1 MAGAMLGLWLVLQL
15 LLTGPQDVLAI
26 GNCSDANFCPKQGF
40 CYNRTLYLP
49 WSTCDYASERC
60 DNFTDSSEPVELG
73 RCYGGFNLCLEK
85 KQCDQVSAKRS
96 CPNNKTI
103 ITSVSPTNSCFVPAT
118 LNVRFT
124 VVQQVGPPVM
134 RLGSHRLD
142 NSRIGQEIQLNRL
155 LDNNSCVSADA
166 LGMSSYAG
174 YNATISWVTLK
185 MRFVDK
191 DNNLVAE
198 CQPTYGFLVPPKPVP
213 SIGFPT
219 VVVRKNG
226 TATMYDYL
234 YPGNILN
241 ATIDKSNASAPWCDS
256 LGRSEFPGPG
266 PNDQIR
272 RLCREGPRKAAY
284 CYIEA
289 PRLYTAYSFYTY
301 SYYGGAPTKQFGSGY
316 LLLSIEN
323 VRMSLHLRQPG
334 DANLTCRL
342 WNGLLPMRDTS
353 PADRSY
359 FGDEIL
365 RVEYRLGCS
374 YGYEPCLVTKNCVRV
389 GSPCR
394 EQLNCSMGTIDCP
407 AANSC
412 ANISSCIDSMIAM
425 EKNCAAIDQANSSEP
440 VELGRCYGGFNLCL
454 EKKQCDQVSA
464 KRSCPNNKTIIT
476 SVSPTNSCFVPA
488 TLNVRFTVVQQ
499 VGPPVMRL
507 GSHRL
512 DNSRIG
518 QEIQLNRLLDN
529 NSCVSADALGMS
541 SYAGYNAT
549 ISWVTLK
556 MRFVDKD
563 NNLVAECQPTYGFLV
578 PPKPVPSIG
587 FPTVVVRKNG
597 TATMYDYL
605 YPGNIL
611 NATIDK
617 SNASAPWCDSLGRS
631 EFPGPGPNDQI
642 RRLCREGPRKA
653 AYCYIE
659 APRLYTAYSFYT
671 YSYYG
676 GAPTKQFGSGYL
688 LLSIEN
694 VRMSLHLRQPGDAN
708 LTCRLWN
715 GLLPMRDTSPADRSY
730 FGDEILRVEYRLGC
744 SYGYEPCL
752 VTKNCVRVGS
762 PCREQLNCS
771 MGTIDCPAAN
781 SCANISSCI
790 DSMIAMEKNCAAI
803 DQANSSEPVEL
814 GRCYGGFNLCLE
826 KKQCDQVSA
835 KRSCPNN
842 KTIITSVSPTN
853 SCFVPATLNV
863 RFTVVQQ
870 VGPPVMRLG
879 SHRLD
884 NSRIGQEIQLN
895 RLLDNNSCVSADALG
910 MSSYAGYNATIS
922 WVTLKMRFVDK
933 DNNLVAEC
941 QPTYGFLVPPK
952 PVPSIGFPT
961 VVVRKNGTATMYDY
975 LYPGNILNATID
987 KSNASAPW
995 CDSLGRSEF
1004 PGPGPNDQIRRLCR
1018 EGPRKAAYCYIEA
1031 PRLYT
1036 AYSFYTYSY
1045 YGGAPTKQ
1053 FGSGYLLLSIENVRM
1068 SLHLRQPGD
1077 ANLTC
1082 RLWNGLL
1089 PMRDTSPADRS
1100 YFGDEIL
1107 RVEYRLG
1114 CSYGY
1119 EPCLVTKNCVRVG
1132 SPCREQLNCSM
1143 GTIDCPA
1150 ANSCANIS
1158 SCIDS
1163 MIAME
1168 KNCAAI
1174 DQANSSEPVELGRC
1188 YGGFNLCLEK
1198 KQCDQVSAKRSCPN
1212 NKTIITSVSPTNSC
1226 FVPATLNV
1234 RFTVVQ
1240 QVGPPVMRL
1249 GSHRLDNSRIGQEI
1263 QLNRLLD
1270 NNSCVSADALGMS
1283 SYAGYN
1289 ATISWVTLKM
1299 RFVDK
1304 DNNLV
1309 AECQPTYGFLVP
1321 PKPVPSIGFPTVV
1334 VRKNGTATMYDYL
1347 YPGNILNATIDKS
1360 NASAPWCDS
1369 LGRSEFPGPGP
1380 NDQIRRLCREGPRK
1394 AAYCYIE
1401 APRLYTA
1408 YSFYTYSYYGGAPTK
1423 QFGSGYLL
1431 LSIENVRMSLHLRQ
1445 PGDANLTCRLWNGLL
1460 PMRDT
1465 SPADRSYFGDEILRV
1480 EYRLGC
1486 SYGYEPCLVTK
1497 NCVRV
1502 GSPCREQLNCSMG
1515 TIDCPAANSC
1525 ANISSCI
1532 DSMIAMEKNC
1542 AAIDQ
1547 ANSSE
1552 PVELGR
1558 CYGGF
1563 NLCLEKKQCDQ
1574 VSAKRS
1580 CPNNKTIITSVSP
1593 TNSCFVPATLNVRFT
1608 VVQQV
1613 GPPVM
1618 RLGSHRLDN
1627 SRIGQEIQL
1636 NRLLDNNSCV
1646 SADALGMSSYAGYNA
1661 TISWVTL
1668 KMRFVDKDNNLVAEC
1683 QPTYGFLVPPKP
1695 VPSIGF
1701 PTVVVRKNGTA
1712 TMYDYLYPGNILN
1725 ATIDKSN
1732 ASAPWCDS
1740 LGRSEFPGP
1749 GPNDQIRRLCREGP
1763 RKAAYCYIEAP
1774 RLYTAYSFYTYS
1786 YYGGAP
1792 TKQFGSGYLL
1802 LSIENVRMSLHLRQP
1817 GDANLTCRLWN
1828 GLLPMRDTSPADRSY
1843 FGDEILRVEY
1853 RLGCSYGYEPCLVT
1867 KNCVRVGSPCREQ
1880 LNCSMGTIDC
1890 PAANSCANISSC
1902 IDSMIAME
1910 KNCAAIDQANS
1921 SEPVELGR
1929 CYGGFNLCLEKKQ
1942 CDQVSAK
1949 RSCPN
1954 NKTIITSVSP
1964 TNSCFVPATLNVR
1977 FTVVQQVGP
1986 PVMRLG
1992 SHRLDNSRIGQEI
2005 QLNRLLDNNSCV
2017 SADALG
2023 MSSYAGYNATISWV
2037 TLKMRFVDKDNN
2049 LVAECQPTY
2058 GFLVPPKPVP
2068 SIGFPT
2074 VVVRKNGTATMYDYL
2089 YPGNILNATIDKSN
2103 ASAPWC
2109 DSLGRSEF
2117 PGPGPNDQI
2126 RRLCRE
2132 GPRKAA
2138 YCYIEAPRLY
2148 TAYSFYTYSYYG
2160 GAPTKQFGSGYLL
2173 LSIENVRMSLHL
2185 RQPGDANLTCRLWNG
2200 LLPMRDTSPADRSY
2214 FGDEILRVEYR
2225 LGCSY
2230 GYEPCLVTKNCVRV
2244 GSPCREQLNCSMG
2257 TIDCPAANSCA
2268 NISSCIDSMIAMEKN
2283 CAAIDQANSSE
2294 PVELGRCYGGF
2305 NLCLEKKQCD
2315 QVSAKRSCPNNKTI
2329 ITSVSPTNSC
2339 FVPATLNVRFTVVQ
2353 QVGPPVMRLGSHR
2366 LDNSRIGQEIQLN
2379 RLLDNNSCVSAD
2391 ALGMSSY
2398 AGYNATISWVTLK
2411 MRFVDKD
2418 NNLVAECQPTYGFL
2432 VPPKPVP
2439 SIGFPTVVVR
2449 KNGTATMYDYL
2460 YPGNILNA
2468 TIDKSNA
2475 SAPWCDSLGR
2485 SEFPGPGPND
2495 QIRRLCREGPRKA
2508 AYCYIEAPRRYTN
2521 HFFHVY
2527 SYNGGASVRQFGS
2540 GYLLLSVEN
2549 VRMHLRLGQPGNV
2562 NLTCKL
2568 WNGLLPVQDTSL
2580 TDGNYFGDE
2589 ILRVKYEIDC
2599 ISGLYPCL
2607 SAPACLPA
2615 GTSCRERKNCTL
2627 GEFDCPAA
2635 NGCANMST
2643 CLERLM
2649 ALEEQCSLNGL
2660 KSCTKQGICYNR
2672 SVHMSWDDC
2681 NYMNSPCDNATST
2694 STDPLIRCYTGYHM
2708 CLRQT
2713 QCDEVEAKRSCP
2725 NNKIIITSVSPTNS
2739 CFIPPRLNFRFT
2751 VVQQVG
2757 PPVMR
2762 IGSNKLDNSRI
2773 GQEITLDRLL
2783 DNNSCV
2789 SADALGMS
2797 NYAGSNASLSWV
2809 KLRVRY
2815 FNKDNKVV
2823 AECQPTYGFLLPPK
2837 SRPPPARFP
2846 TVVVEKNG
2854 TGSMYDDVYPNN
2866 ILGPVLNQSTA
2877 SAPWCDSLGL
2887 PEFPESALNDHVR
2900 QLCREAPSKA
2910 AYCYIEASSLYTE
2923 YSFHAYSYYGSAP
2936 VRKFGPGYLSLSV
2949 DSSYF
2954 NVQLRQ
2960 PGSVNFTCRLWN
2972 GLLPEQDT
2980 PPTDGNYFGDEILR
2994 IQYSSIC
3001 YPGYVPC
3008 LASKTC
3014 IPSDNLCEAPTIYPR
3029 TTIGPETTNDQIT
3042 TEKPKDCRYKTAC
3055 PHAFGACLD
3064 FANCRQLCPRPH
3076 RLLPAAQLVS
3086 GFKGLYRDAP
3096 DPGVCRTGHLLGA
3109 ASAARIKVIFVS
3121 PASGTEMELDGR
3133 KINVSGSPEPIRP
3146 DSCFQLLL
3154 HGAQNV
3160 LINLTYSLLLP
3171 DGSECVMRS
3180 FVLLPPRALPPNVT
3194 LNKSSLS
3201 VMDTSVLDVSLST
3214 VLVLSPNG
3222 FPSSSVCDLRL
3233 NNVIDLHCERSLC
3246 NMRSRVEFSTVGGV
3260 FCKYMVQPVW
3270 SDIYGNLTFRSGV
3283 TTSGINEYMRGFLVP
3298 SPSQANIRFE
3308 PNRNAATKTFV
3319 LMCQA
3324 WSGLPPR
3331 FSYTSS
3337 GSLVPSVLPFTA
3349 MGGIVKVT
3357 ISVLHK
3363 EQPPVVNK
3371 DFFSVGVLKDRE
3383 NEYVSQKLQR
3393 ERGFM
3398 LQRHGENYV
3407 TQIRVGDMVSLFFCD
3422 DNTFELGAL
3431 VLQGLGDD
3439 ASGVLEYQL
3448 PNSMSW
3454 QTLNVSADKPAFKQ
3468 YRMLSRFK
3476 DSAKTSD
3483 AFSTIQCLGSISSTS
3498 SSTLQLSDFLANGVN
3513 GTGPVTAMFLPANA
3527 TIRFRPTVPASWSRS
3542 RAILAFTAAE
3552 KLVAQQQVYINPLVV
3567 SSVVNKSAAAGWA
3580 VVRPVTVGCDNQ
3592 PWSGL
3597 QTDVCKICGG
3607 NGRSCID
3614 CNGDANGTAIWND
3627 CGNCVGGRTGKA
3639 MRYGKD
3645 CAGRCNGSFVSPM
3658 PGLCYNSSR
3667 FATADEYIRS
3677 VWCDGKVNSTARIN
3691 KCGFCTE
3698 GSTGRAAN
3706 FGVGPCGCS
3715 NDTSCITGCDGVAE
3729 PSLSSRKTYDKCRR
3743 CLLPSDPQRDI
3754 CARIHFTITR
3764 NACVGSYAAYQQVTI
3779 SSSSINLTIS
3789 SITLRLLKV
3798 TDWSL
3803 YTELQAISIDVSSG
3817 LFRFSVP
3824 SGLVAREHNSLPFS
3838 IRSSKGPVLLSATD
3852 DASGYHLY
3860 LQFDTN
3866 IQLRQTACS
3875 AIFDASTFALAQSA
3889 TRGQTLSSCGKDVAQ
3904 QSALALE
3911 SASIRIS
3918 FIDISL
3924 ATSSSVSTAVVN
3936 ANGRK
3941 PPVIFLAG
3949 VQSDAN
3955 QVATVGLC
3963 DSFNLY
3969 ATIRGSMVQQIT
3981 WDIRCAAGSACQA
3994 TELAAFQSKFSTEVT
4009 FYAGKD
4015 IPPGE
4020 SYNITASAQNEC
4032 GTQSNTASIIVK
4044 RLVEKT
4050 PFSISIFGQQK
4061 YVKPDLWYSAV
4072 LFVRPSFCYTKAI
4085 GTLSYKWKI
4094 VGGTRAINV
4103 DQQAITGKF
4112 FRLRSGVL
4120 QGGQSYNLSV
4130 CASMP
4135 TWPNVACGFLLLE
4148 TISRPLVLMFVR
4160 GGRSDLGVSD
4170 ALQESVYIID
4180 PDYSTET
4187 TFCTFYLTKWA
4198 NGEAIYM
4205 RNIHTGTMLLRFGW
4219 NSDIIEQYP
4228 SFMNLTVSCQRG
4240 QRRSSRTKLVQIL
4253 SRPPPSVRILTEP
4266 SNKPINPNA
4275 AVPVTA
4281 LVISSEI
4288 TQTQWSV
4295 DTQETGFGS
4304 LSLQQCS
4311 VGPPL
4316 TDTCVPNRR
4325 CFITLVLKPGRSCS
4339 FAAGVSYRL
4348 LLIASASSGTA
4359 QAQFD
4364 FRVNASLS
4372 VTPSQGAALETPF
4385 TLTIWPNITD
4395 DSDVSFSYSAMCC
4408 RQDSSSQCVSVTSE
4422 PTPARLLTTRLPG
4435 GNWICKAS
4443 AIDSNGAG
4451 SDWFSFTTVIQV
4463 QAKQLTLA
4471 KLDDLLNNLNNISNS
4486 SSPDSAKRRRRRNAS
4501 GSQRGT
4507 TSKITATEVKSVL
4520 DIASGV
4526 YHSTLDSTTAA
4537 DIQATILNTVPAFC
4551 NSQNPNSLAQA
4562 AASTMTVVRVYKTSF
4577 NSVGSANLEMGCDSG
4592 STDCLSNFTVR
4603 QQVALGADL
4612 EQRYYNWSC
4621 GQTDCFQDGAC
4632 IGTILLDKDLL
4643 TPQAKVASPTI
4654 PPRRSPLAYVGIFHP
4669 SDGANQN
4676 VSRLSNGV
4684 TITTNISGSVNLSS
4698 ISLICRSWSGA
4709 DWTPDN
4715 CTTRAPFQTDDGI
4728 WHEPTSTSAT
4738 LSKAPSLS
4746 STSQSTI
4753 TSTQEPTSTSATLS
4767 ETQTSAATLWNS
4779 ITTTILPR
4787 VTAPTLSE
4795 TDTIA
4800 VALQIRV
4807 TESFSNVVTDESRL
4821 QGHLTSQLARQLR
4834 LAESQLTDMQFA
4846 NGSVL
4851 ISFTVNSQSGANT
4864 SASFAVYLLV
4874 QLMNNRQLVLLGLS
4888 NSSLTVSWEYLRVLD
4903 VKTAMQPTVRTSSNN
4918 TNIISIAVGASVG
4931 ALCLIGTFIVVL
4943 LLMRR
4948 SNRNSK
4954 VPEEHES
4961 NLRNDLN
4968 TVRDPRA
4975 TDTSWPVGVIPVKFA
4990 PPRWK

>member
-1 MAGAMLGLWLVLQL
+1 
-15 LLTGPQDVLAI
+15 
-26 GNCSDANFCPKQGF
+26 
-40 CYNRTLYLP
+40 
-49 WSTCDYASERC
+49 
-60 DNFTDSSEPVELG
+60 
-73 RCYGGFNLCLEK
+73 
-85 KQCDQVSAKRS
+85 
-96 CPNNKTI
+96 
-103 ITSVSPTNSCFVPAT
+103 
-118 LNVRFT
+118 
-124 VVQQVGPPVM
+124 
-134 RLGSHRLD
+134 
-142 NSRIGQEIQLNRL
+142 
-155 LDNNSCVSADA
+155 
-166 LGMSSYAG
+166 
-174 YNATISWVTLK
+174 
-185 MRFVDK
+185 
-191 DNNLVAE
+191 
-198 CQPTYGFLVPPKPVP
+198 
-213 SIGFPT
+213 
-219 VVVRKNG
+219 
-226 TATMYDYL
+226 
-234 YPGNILN
+234 
-241 ATIDKSNASAPWCDS
+241 SNASAPWCDS
-256 LGRSEFPGPG
+256 LGRSEFPTPG
-266 PNDQIR
+266 PNDRIR

-301 SYYGGAPTKQFGSGY
+301 SYYGGALTKQFG
-316 LLLSIEN
+316 
-323 VRMSLHLRQPG
+323 P
-334 DANLTCRL
+334 
-342 WNGLLPMRDTS
+342 
-353 PADRSY
+353 
-359 FGDEIL
+359 
-365 RVEYRLGCS
+365 
-374 YGYEPCLVTKNCVRV
+374 
-389 GSPCR
+389 
-394 EQLNCSMGTIDCP
+394 
-407 AANSC
+407 
-412 ANISSCIDSMIAM
+412 
-425 EKNCAAIDQANSSEP
+425 
-440 VELGRCYGGFNLCL
+440 
-454 EKKQCDQVSA
+454 
-464 KRSCPNNKTIIT
+464 
-476 SVSPTNSCFVPA
+476 
-488 TLNVRFTVVQQ
+488 
-499 VGPPVMRL
+499 
-507 GSHRL
+507 
-512 DNSRIG
+512 
-518 QEIQLNRLLDN
+518 
-529 NSCVSADALGMS
+529 
-541 SYAGYNAT
+541 
-549 ISWVTLK
+549 
-556 MRFVDKD
+556 
-563 NNLVAECQPTYGFLV
+563 
-578 PPKPVPSIG
+578 
-587 FPTVVVRKNG
+587 
-597 TATMYDYL
+597 
-605 YPGNIL
+605 
-611 NATIDK
+611 
-617 SNASAPWCDSLGRS
+617 
-631 EFPGPGPNDQI
+631 
-642 RRLCREGPRKA
+642 
-653 AYCYIE
+653 
-659 APRLYTAYSFYT
+659 
-671 YSYYG
+671 
-676 GAPTKQFGSGYL
+676 
-688 LLSIEN
+688 
-694 VRMSLHLRQPGDAN
+694 
-708 LTCRLWN
+708 
-715 GLLPMRDTSPADRSY
+715 
-730 FGDEILRVEYRLGC
+730 
-744 SYGYEPCL
+744 
-752 VTKNCVRVGS
+752 
-762 PCREQLNCS
+762 
-771 MGTIDCPAAN
+771 
-781 SCANISSCI
+781 
-790 DSMIAMEKNCAAI
+790 
-803 DQANSSEPVEL
+803 
-814 GRCYGGFNLCLE
+814 
-826 KKQCDQVSA
+826 
-835 KRSCPNN
+835 
-842 KTIITSVSPTN
+842 
-853 SCFVPATLNV
+853 
-863 RFTVVQQ
+863 
-870 VGPPVMRLG
+870 
-879 SHRLD
+879 
-884 NSRIGQEIQLN
+884 
-895 RLLDNNSCVSADALG
+895 
-910 MSSYAGYNATIS
+910 
-922 WVTLKMRFVDK
+922 
-933 DNNLVAEC
+933 
-941 QPTYGFLVPPK
+941 
-952 PVPSIGFPT
+952 
-961 VVVRKNGTATMYDY
+961 
-975 LYPGNILNATID
+975 
-987 KSNASAPW
+987 
-995 CDSLGRSEF
+995 
-1004 PGPGPNDQIRRLCR
+1004 
-1018 EGPRKAAYCYIEA
+1018 
-1031 PRLYT
+1031 
-1036 AYSFYTYSY
+1036 
-1045 YGGAPTKQ
+1045 
-1053 FGSGYLLLSIENVRM
+1053 
-1068 SLHLRQPGD
+1068 
-1077 ANLTC
+1077 
-1082 RLWNGLL
+1082 
-1089 PMRDTSPADRS
+1089 
-1100 YFGDEIL
+1100 
-1107 RVEYRLG
+1107 
-1114 CSYGY
+1114 
-1119 EPCLVTKNCVRVG
+1119 
-1132 SPCREQLNCSM
+1132 
-1143 GTIDCPA
+1143 
-1150 ANSCANIS
+1150 
-1158 SCIDS
+1158 
-1163 MIAME
+1163 
-1168 KNCAAI
+1168 
-1174 DQANSSEPVELGRC
+1174 
-1188 YGGFNLCLEK
+1188 
-1198 KQCDQVSAKRSCPN
+1198 
-1212 NKTIITSVSPTNSC
+1212 
-1226 FVPATLNV
+1226 
-1234 RFTVVQ
+1234 
-1240 QVGPPVMRL
+1240 
-1249 GSHRLDNSRIGQEI
+1249 
-1263 QLNRLLD
+1263 
-1270 NNSCVSADALGMS
+1270 
-1283 SYAGYN
+1283 
-1289 ATISWVTLKM
+1289 
-1299 RFVDK
+1299 
-1304 DNNLV
+1304 
-1309 AECQPTYGFLVP
+1309 
-1321 PKPVPSIGFPTVV
+1321 
-1334 VRKNGTATMYDYL
+1334 
-1347 YPGNILNATIDKS
+1347 
-1360 NASAPWCDS
+1360 
-1369 LGRSEFPGPGP
+1369 
-1380 NDQIRRLCREGPRK
+1380 
-1394 AAYCYIE
+1394 
-1401 APRLYTA
+1401 
-1408 YSFYTYSYYGGAPTK
+1408 
-1423 QFGSGYLL
+1423 
-1431 LSIENVRMSLHLRQ
+1431 
-1445 PGDANLTCRLWNGLL
+1445 
-1460 PMRDT
+1460 
-1465 SPADRSYFGDEILRV
+1465 
-1480 EYRLGC
+1480 
-1486 SYGYEPCLVTK
+1486 
-1497 NCVRV
+1497 
-1502 GSPCREQLNCSMG
+1502 
-1515 TIDCPAANSC
+1515 
-1525 ANISSCI
+1525 
-1532 DSMIAMEKNC
+1532 
-1542 AAIDQ
+1542 
-1547 ANSSE
+1547 
-1552 PVELGR
+1552 
-1558 CYGGF
+1558 
-1563 NLCLEKKQCDQ
+1563 
-1574 VSAKRS
+1574 
-1580 CPNNKTIITSVSP
+1580 
-1593 TNSCFVPATLNVRFT
+1593 
-1608 VVQQV
+1608 
-1613 GPPVM
+1613 
-1618 RLGSHRLDN
+1618 
-1627 SRIGQEIQL
+1627 
-1636 NRLLDNNSCV
+1636 
-1646 SADALGMSSYAGYNA
+1646 
-1661 TISWVTL
+1661 
-1668 KMRFVDKDNNLVAEC
+1668 
-1683 QPTYGFLVPPKP
+1683 
-1695 VPSIGF
+1695 
-1701 PTVVVRKNGTA
+1701 
-1712 TMYDYLYPGNILN
+1712 
-1725 ATIDKSN
+1725 
-1732 ASAPWCDS
+1732 
-1740 LGRSEFPGP
+1740 
-1749 GPNDQIRRLCREGP
+1749 
-1763 RKAAYCYIEAP
+1763 
-1774 RLYTAYSFYTYS
+1774 
-1786 YYGGAP
+1786 
-1792 TKQFGSGYLL
+1792 
-1802 LSIENVRMSLHLRQP
+1802 
-1817 GDANLTCRLWN
+1817 
-1828 GLLPMRDTSPADRSY
+1828 
-1843 FGDEILRVEY
+1843 
-1853 RLGCSYGYEPCLVT
+1853 
-1867 KNCVRVGSPCREQ
+1867 
-1880 LNCSMGTIDC
+1880 
-1890 PAANSCANISSC
+1890 
-1902 IDSMIAME
+1902 
-1910 KNCAAIDQANS
+1910 
-1921 SEPVELGR
+1921 
-1929 CYGGFNLCLEKKQ
+1929 
-1942 CDQVSAK
+1942 
-1949 RSCPN
+1949 
-1954 NKTIITSVSP
+1954 
-1964 TNSCFVPATLNVR
+1964 
-1977 FTVVQQVGP
+1977 
-1986 PVMRLG
+1986 
-1992 SHRLDNSRIGQEI
+1992 
-2005 QLNRLLDNNSCV
+2005 
-2017 SADALG
+2017 
-2023 MSSYAGYNATISWV
+2023 
-2037 TLKMRFVDKDNN
+2037 
-2049 LVAECQPTY
+2049 
-2058 GFLVPPKPVP
+2058 
-2068 SIGFPT
+2068 
-2074 VVVRKNGTATMYDYL
+2074 
-2089 YPGNILNATIDKSN
+2089 
-2103 ASAPWC
+2103 
-2109 DSLGRSEF
+2109 
-2117 PGPGPNDQI
+2117 
-2126 RRLCRE
+2126 
-2132 GPRKAA
+2132 
-2138 YCYIEAPRLY
+2138 
-2148 TAYSFYTYSYYG
+2148 
-2160 GAPTKQFGSGYLL
+2160 
-2173 LSIENVRMSLHL
+2173 
-2185 RQPGDANLTCRLWNG
+2185 
-2200 LLPMRDTSPADRSY
+2200 
-2214 FGDEILRVEYR
+2214 
-2225 LGCSY
+2225 
-2230 GYEPCLVTKNCVRV
+2230 
-2244 GSPCREQLNCSMG
+2244 
-2257 TIDCPAANSCA
+2257 
-2268 NISSCIDSMIAMEKN
+2268 
-2283 CAAIDQANSSE
+2283 
-2294 PVELGRCYGGF
+2294 
-2305 NLCLEKKQCD
+2305 
-2315 QVSAKRSCPNNKTI
+2315 
-2329 ITSVSPTNSC
+2329 
-2339 FVPATLNVRFTVVQ
+2339 
-2353 QVGPPVMRLGSHR
+2353 
-2366 LDNSRIGQEIQLN
+2366 
-2379 RLLDNNSCVSAD
+2379 
-2391 ALGMSSY
+2391 
-2398 AGYNATISWVTLK
+2398 
-2411 MRFVDKD
+2411 
-2418 NNLVAECQPTYGFL
+2418 
-2432 VPPKPVP
+2432 
-2439 SIGFPTVVVR
+2439 
-2449 KNGTATMYDYL
+2449 
-2460 YPGNILNA
+2460 
-2468 TIDKSNA
+2468 
-2475 SAPWCDSLGR
+2475 
-2485 SEFPGPGPND
+2485 
-2495 QIRRLCREGPRKA
+2495 
-2508 AYCYIEAPRRYTN
+2508 
-2521 HFFHVY
+2521 
-2527 SYNGGASVRQFGS
+2527 

-2568 WNGLLPVQDTSL
+2568 WNGFLPVQDTSL

-2599 ISGLYPCL
+2599 ISGMYPCL

-2615 GTSCRERKNCTL
+2615 GTSCREGKNCTL

-2694 STDPLIRCYTGYHM
+2694 STDPLIRCYTGYHIGGK
-2708 CLRQT
+2708 
-2713 QCDEVEAKRSCP
+2713 EVVSQQQDYHHVRVANKLLLHSCG
-2725 NNKIIITSVSPTNS
+2725 
-2739 CFIPPRLNFRFT
+2739 LNFRFT

-2936 VRKFGPGYLSLSV
+2936 VRKFGQDTYRFLLTAHT
-2949 DSSYF
+2949 F

-3667 FATADEYIRS
+3667 FATADES

-3798 TDWSL
+3798 TDWCYARANALIVWKGRGATICSGSR
-3803 YTELQAISIDVSSG
+3803 ISI
-3817 LFRFSVP
+3817 
-3824 SGLVAREHNSLPFS
+3824 NS
-3838 IRSSKGPVLLSATD
+3838 
-3852 DASGYHLY
+3852 
-3860 LQFDTN
+3860 N
-3866 IQLRQTACS
+3866 IIYVGGS
-3875 AIFDASTFALAQSA
+3875 
-3889 TRGQTLSSCGKDVAQ
+3889 
-3904 QSALALE
+3904 
-3911 SASIRIS
+3911 
-3918 FIDISL
+3918 DISL

-4654 PPRRSPLAYVGIFHP
+4654 PRDAVLWPT
-4669 SDGANQN
+4669 
-4676 VSRLSNGV
+4676 NGV

-4975 TDTSWPVGVIPVKFA
+4975 TETSWPVGVIPVKFA
-4990 PPRWK
+4990 PPRWKTEMLRETGPSQSRESRAERVREWSNLKYY